1 MVELIFVEPY
11 KKQMTTKYYY
21 QMLQQL
27 KIKQRQEQ
35 TWRNQVVTSLEALRD
50 ALTVTLGVEHL
61 SYHDGQRRY
70 VELQTPFGRPF
81 HVSADDV
88 IERVGLTPVVRARIA
103 VALESELGIET
114 YSCAIRARCYG
125 SVVEYKVV
133 GHKTKWTSVP
143 GTMVRDILRD
153 LMGQLRNEKY

>member
-1 MVELIFVEPY
+1 ME
-11 KKQMTTKYYY
+11 T
-21 QMLQQL
+21 
-27 KIKQRQEQ
+27 
-35 TWRNQVVTSLEALRD
+35 LRD

>member
-1 MVELIFVEPY
+1 MES
-11 KKQMTTKYYY
+11 MTTKYYY

-35 TWRNQVVTSLEALRD
+35 SWRLQVVTSLEVLRGAL
-50 ALTVTLGVEHL
+50 ATTLGVEHL

-81 HVSADDV
+81 HISADDV
-88 IERVGLTPVVRARIA
+88 IERIGVTPVVRARIA
-103 VALESELGIET
+103 VALESELGIES
-114 YSCAIRARCYG
+114 YFCSIRARCYG
-125 SVVEYKVV
+125 GIVEYKVV

-143 GTMVRDILRD
+143 GTMVRDIMRD
-153 LMGQLRNEKY
+153 LMKQLRNEKH